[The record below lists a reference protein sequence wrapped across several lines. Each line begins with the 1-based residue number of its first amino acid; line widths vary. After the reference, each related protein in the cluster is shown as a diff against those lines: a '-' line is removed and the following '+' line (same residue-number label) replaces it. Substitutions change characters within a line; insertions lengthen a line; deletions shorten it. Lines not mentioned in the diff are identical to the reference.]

1 VIGAIEQAAFTWGRL
16 VGRYSLNV
24 IRLERTL
31 VFGRQ
36 HLALR
41 PCIWAS
47 WHRNN
52 LLALSLWQQQFKRPC
67 FTFVP
72 PGLEG
77 QTVRGWMN
85 VFEQTPVL
93 LPKDHSG
100 NPQAALKQM
109 ARALRQ
115 GLDVVIALDGPHGPA
130 EIARP
135 GALWLARLTGCP
147 IVIGGFAASR
157 MVSVPRWD
165 HHIVPLPGARMSAV
179 LDEPMVIG
187 RDEPVDEAHLQALA
201 ERVHAANRL
210 ARRLLETQVLAQPA
224 ANRAASQP
232 IDSAKG
238 PQ

>member
-1 VIGAIEQAAFTWGRL
+1 VIAAIEQAAFAWGRL
-16 VGRYSLNV
+16 VGRYSLSV
-24 IRLERTL
+24 IRPERT
-31 VFGRQ
+31 VVGGRE
-36 HLALR
+36 HFAAR

-47 WHRNN
+47 WHRSN
-52 LLALSLWQQQFKRPC
+52 LIALSFWRQQFKRPS

-77 QTVRGWMN
+77 QTVRGWMT

-115 GLDVVIALDGPHGPA
+115 GLDVIIALDGPHGPA
-130 EIARP
+130 ETARP

-147 IVIGGFAASR
+147 LIICGFAASPS
-157 MVSVPRWD
+157 VSLPRWD
-165 HHIVPLPGARMSAV
+165 HHIVPLPGARLSAV
-179 LDEPMVIG
+179 ACEPMLIG
-187 RDEPVDEAHLQALA
+187 RDEPVDAAHLEALA

-210 ARRLLETQVLAQPA
+210 ARRLLESEKPMQPTASPAARQPA
-224 ANRAASQP
+224 DAT
-232 IDSAKG
+232 KG
-238 PQ
+238 PR

>member
-1 VIGAIEQAAFTWGRL
+1 MIADIEQAAFAWGRL
-16 VGRYSLNV
+16 VGRYSLSA
-24 IRLERTL
+24 IRPERTM
-31 VFGRQ
+31 VVGGQ
-36 HLALR
+36 HIALR
-41 PCIWAS
+41 PCIWVS
-47 WHRNN
+47 WHRTN
-52 LLALSLWQQQFKRPC
+52 LLALAFWQQQFKRPC

-77 QTVRGWMN
+77 QTVRGWMSA
-85 VFEQTPVL
+85 FEQTPVL

-147 IVIGGFAASR
+147 LVIGGFAASP
-157 MVSVPRWD
+157 SVNLPRWD
-165 HHIVPLPGARMSAV
+165 RHVVPLPGARLSAV

-187 RDEPVDEAHLQALA
+187 RDEPVDEAHLEALA

-210 ARRLLETQVLAQPA
+210 ARRLLATEDQAQPA
-224 ANRAASQP
+224 ASPKQP
-232 IDSAKG
+232 ADPTKA